1 MFKNLTK
8 FMAVGVILTLAV
20 GCAKIVEDTIKN
32 NPEIVFEAIKKD
44 PVKFID
50 TLNEAGKE
58 YQAKKREEEINN
70 AKNEMENQFANP
82 AKPEIDEKRA
92 LLGPDDAPITIVE
105 YSDFQCGY
113 CGKAYNTVKE
123 LMNDPAYKGKIRLL
137 YKHLPVTGAPMSIP
151 AAETFEAIAMIDKE
165 KAYEFHDKV
174 FEGQGALRQGGEE
187 ELKKIVK
194 SVVGKDA
201 AKVFENTKSDEIQG
215 RLAADRKEA
224 QKYEINGTPA
234 FVINGVF
241 LKGAYPI
248 DKFKEVIDRHL
259 QAKK

>member
-1 MFKNLTK
+1 MFKNVTK
-8 FMAVGVILTLAV
+8 VIAAGAILTLTV
-20 GCAKIVEDTIKN
+20 GCAKVVENTIKN

-58 YQAKKREEEINN
+58 YQAKKREEDMNK
-70 AKNEMENQFANP
+70 AKEDMENQFANP
-82 AKPEIDEKRA
+82 ATPEIDEKRA
-92 LLGPDDAPITIVE
+92 LYGPDDAPITIVE

-113 CGKAYNTVKE
+113 CGKAYNTVKQ
-123 LMNDPAYKGKIRLL
+123 LMNDPKYKGKIRLL
-137 YKHLPVTGAPMSIP
+137 YKHLPVTGAPMSLP
-151 AAETFEAIAMIDKE
+151 AAETFEAIAMIDE
-165 KAYEFHDKV
+165 DKAYAFHDKI
-174 FEGQGALRQGGEE
+174 FENQGALRQGGEE
-187 ELKKIVK
+187 ELKKIVNGI
-194 SVVGKDA
+194 VGNDA
-201 AKVFENTKSDEIQG
+201 SKVFENTKSEEIQG
-215 RLAADRKEA
+215 RLAADRQEA